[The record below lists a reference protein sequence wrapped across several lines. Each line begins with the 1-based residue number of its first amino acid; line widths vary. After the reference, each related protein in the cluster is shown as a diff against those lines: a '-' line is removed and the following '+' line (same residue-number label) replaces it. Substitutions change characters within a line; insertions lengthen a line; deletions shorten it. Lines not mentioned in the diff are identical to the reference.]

1 MPAVRPLLWTVPVL
15 VVSALVLAAC
25 GQKEQAAV
33 KPPGIL
39 VTTVEV
45 GTATV
50 ETIETSV
57 GQVESLVEPAV
68 AAEVAGRVL
77 SVKVEVGDKVTK
89 GQLLAEI
96 DAEDYRLRQG
106 QAQAEIGRLTA
117 LIAQQER
124 LVARYETLARSDF
137 FARNALD
144 DAQAQ
149 LKALNSQLTAAQAQ
163 SGEAARNLARAR
175 VLSPVDG
182 GVMTRSANLG
192 DYVAVGAPIVR
203 LSTDRLLRV
212 SLPYPEALAGVLKVG
227 LPVRLRSPA
236 APDTVTEARISEI
249 RPTVG
254 EQNRAL
260 LVLVDLPNPGA
271 WKAGASIDGE
281 VILGRREQALS
292 VPETAVVLR
301 PAGPTVYVIEGDK
314 ARAVKVEPG
323 VYRDGKVE
331 IRSGV
336 EPGARVAVDGAGFL
350 SDGAAVRV
358 QEGGA

>member
-1 MPAVRPLLWTVPVL
+1 MPALRSLLRAVPVV
-15 VVSALVLAAC
+15 VVSVLAAC
-25 GQKEQAAV
+25 GPSEPAAV
-33 KPPGIL
+33 KRPGIL
-39 VTTVEV
+39 ITTAQV
-45 GTATV
+45 GTAMV
-50 ETIETSV
+50 ETVETSV
-57 GQVESLVEPAV
+57 GQVESLVAPDV

-77 SVKVEVGDKVTK
+77 SVKVEVGDAVTK

-106 QAQAEIGRLTA
+106 QSQAESARLSA
-117 LIAQQER
+117 LIDQQKR
-124 LVARYETLARSDF
+124 LVARYETLAKSDF

-149 LKALNSQLTAAQAQ
+149 LKALGSQLTAAQAQ

-175 VLSPVDG
+175 VLAPVDG
-182 GVMTRSANLG
+182 GVTARPVNVG

-212 SLPYPEALAGVLKVG
+212 SLPYPEALAGVLKPG

-236 APDTVTEARISEI
+236 APQTVIEAAITEI

-260 LVLVDLPNPGA
+260 LVLVDLPNPGG

-301 PAGPTVYVIEGDK
+301 PAGPTVYVIDGDQ
-314 ARAVKVEPG
+314 ARAVVVEPG
-323 VYRDGKVE
+323 VYRDGQVE

-336 EPGARVAVDGAGFL
+336 AAGARVAVDGAGFL

>member
-1 MPAVRPLLWTVPVL
+1 MSALRPLLRSVSVVL
-15 VVSALVLAAC
+15 VLVGAAAC
-25 GQKEQAAV
+25 GQQEQAAV
-33 KPPGIL
+33 RPPGIL
-39 VTTVEV
+39 ITTAAVA
-45 GTATV
+45 TASV
-50 ETIETSV
+50 ETIESSV
-57 GQVESLVEPAV
+57 GQIESLVEPEV

-77 SVKVEVGDKVTK
+77 SLPVEVGDTVRK

-106 QAQAEIGRLTA
+106 RTQAEISRLAA
-117 LIAQQER
+117 LISQQER
-124 LVARYETLARSDF
+124 LVERYETLAKSDF

-149 LKALNSQLTAAQAQ
+149 LKALRSQLTAADAQ
-163 SGEAARNLARAR
+163 SAEASRNLARAG
-175 VLSPVDG
+175 VLAPVDG
-182 GVMTRSANLG
+182 KVSARMANVG
-192 DYVAVGAPIVR
+192 DYLGVGAPIVR

-212 SLPYPEALAGVLKVG
+212 TLPYPEALAEALKVG

-236 APDTVTEARISEI
+236 APETVVEATITEI

-260 LVLVDLPNPGA
+260 LTLIDLPNPGG
-271 WKAGASIDGE
+271 WKAGASVDGE

-301 PAGPTVYVIEGDK
+301 PAGPTVYVIDGDK
-314 ARAVKVEPG
+314 ARAAVVEPG

-331 IRSGV
+331 IRSGLDA
-336 EPGARVAVDGAGFL
+336 GARVAVDGAGFL

>member
-1 MPAVRPLLWTVPVL
+1 MPAVRPLLWTLPVV
-15 VVSALVLAAC
+15 VVSALGLAAC

-39 VTTVEV
+39 ITTVEV
-45 GTATV
+45 DTATV
-50 ETIETSV
+50 ETIEASV

-96 DAEDYRLRQG
+96 DAEDYRLRQR
-106 QAQAEIGRLTA
+106 QAQAEISRLAA
-117 LIAQQER
+117 LIAQQRR
-124 LVARYETLARSDF
+124 LVARYETLAKSDF

-149 LKALNSQLTAAQAQ
+149 LKALDSQFAAAQAQ

-175 VLSPVDG
+175 VLAPVDG
-182 GVMTRSANLG
+182 GVTARSVNLG
-192 DYVAVGAPIVR
+192 DYVTVGAPIVR

-227 LPVRLRSPA
+227 QAVRLRSPA
-236 APDTVTEARISEI
+236 APDAVVEASISEI
-249 RPTVG
+249 RPNVG

-271 WKAGASIDGE
+271 WKTGASIDGE

-301 PAGPTVYVIEGDK
+301 PAGPTIYVIEGDT

-323 VYRDGKVE
+323 VYHDGKVE
-331 IRSGV
+331 IRAGV

-358 QEGGA
+358 QDGGA